1 MVEKEIGT
9 NIWEIIQMNT
19 EKKCDLKKKEH
30 DEIRFKNQAS
40 IKTLGILSEP
50 VNLK

>member
-1 MVEKEIGT
+1 MGKYSNEYR
-9 NIWEIIQMNT
+9 
-19 EKKCDLKKKEH
+19 KKCDLKKKEH